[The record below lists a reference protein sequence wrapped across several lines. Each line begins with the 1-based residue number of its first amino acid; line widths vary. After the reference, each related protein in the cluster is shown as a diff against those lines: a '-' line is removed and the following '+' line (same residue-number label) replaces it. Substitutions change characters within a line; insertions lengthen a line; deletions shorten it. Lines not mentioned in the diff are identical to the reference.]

1 MFSWGELHYVGTKT
15 SLLLFY
21 QHFLPFSVFRQGT
34 STSSHVVLPNVGL
47 QSQFD
52 ETPKD
57 TSFVR
62 PVFKRI
68 AYAIVIY
75 SMVAWWCERYY
86 GEKVI

>member
-75 SMVAWWCERYY
+75 SMVA
-86 GEKVI
+86 